1 MLCTCQHCVLE
12 LDVDRGAVYAQALA
26 DFFFSFKHINTIA
39 EG

>member
-26 DFFFSFKHINTIA
+26 DFFSFKHINTIA